1 MCLLLLSSQK
11 FPRLPFVALPFGWSS
26 LTSKELSF
34 SHANWHSCS
43 KDNKY
48 KGYNTLFLTTIWDIK
63 HKHYEWIL
71 RSKCIQICI
80 YHLGHVFITSIIILF
95 PLIFMI
101 KHCTN
106 YSYFVQKGKM
116 WLSLFLACFMLVNI
130 NSTIFIFNQHFLR
143 VHITLL

>member
-1 MCLLLLSSQK
+1 MYLLLLSSQK

-34 SHANWHSCS
+34 SHANWHSCR

-71 RSKCIQICI
+71 RSTCIQICI
-80 YHLGHVFITSIIILF
+80 YHLGHVLLF
-95 PLIFMI
+95 PLIHD
-101 KHCTN
+101 KNCTN

-143 VHITLL
+143 VVYILPFCNL